1 MIVDELKNW
10 KKYFTNPL
18 WETVFSELAAL
29 DEKTPDGDTEITG
42 AGIILKVFSY
52 TTLDPRDKQALPES
66 HRKYY
71 DIHTSIIQSER
82 IEWDPVSSLTVLKI
96 YDAAED
102 ETVYARPDTAAASI
116 LMRPGLFV
124 LFGPDDAHRPRLHPA
139 GGPQLIKKAVMKI
152 SVNII
157 STL

>member
-1 MIVDELKNW
+1 MIVDHLHNW
-10 KKYFTNPL
+10 KRYFTNPL

-29 DEKTPDGDTEITG
+29 DEKTPETDRKIAGDD
-42 AGIILKVFSY
+42 IILKVFSY
-52 TTLDPRDKQALPES
+52 TTLDPHDQQVLPES

-82 IEWDPVSSLTVLKI
+82 IEWDPVSSLTVLKA

-102 ETVYARPDTAAASI
+102 EIVYAKPGTAAASI

-124 LFGPDDAHRPRLHPA
+124 LFGPDDAHRPRLHPS
-139 GGPQLIKKAVMKI
+139 GGPQLVKKAVMKI
-152 SVNII
+152 SVN
-157 STL
+157 LLF